1 MCDCTNAYAESVC
14 EQRKSL
20 YERWTKVDVDE
31 FYRLIGCHTRDIFKR
46 AKSHGIIES

>member
-1 MCDCTNAYAESVC
+1 MCDWTKAYAESVG

-20 YERWTKVDVDE
+20 FERWTKVDVDE
-31 FYRLIGCHTRDIFKR
+31 FYRPIGYHTRGIFKR